1 MKYTNILAKIWLSDI
16 ESRIYLDLLNNWS
29 SNIVEISNRTGIHRP
44 VIYKIIPLL
53 KENSLISEVIKW
65 KRRTYKAESPEYLK
79 NLFENLSNNFNYMI
93 PELQELYESKDSKP
107 NIKILKWKKWIKEV
121 FADVVVSLKTW
132 ESFYRYSS
140 RNNFWWYLP
149 SDYKELRDKKK
160 IQRMVITSELK
171 AKAKWSDLDRD
182 VVHIPRSFDLFEDNI
197 AKLIYSNKIAI
208 IDYNTLDSVIIE
220 NKLLAKFEEKVFRIL
235 FKLLKKLEENN

>member
-1 MKYTNILAKIWLSDI
+1 MKYTNILAKIWLSDT
-16 ESRIYLDLLNNWS
+16 ESKIYLDLLENWA
-29 SNIVEISNRTGIHRP
+29 SNIVEISNRTSIHRP

-53 KENSLISEVIKW
+53 KETSLISEVIKW

-79 NLFENLSNNFNYMI
+79 NLFENLSNSFNYMI
-93 PELQELYESKDSKP
+93 PELQEIYDSWTTKP
-107 NIKILKWKKWIKEV
+107 SIKILKWKKWIKEV
-121 FADVVVSLKTW
+121 FADVVISLKTW
-132 ESFYRYSS
+132 ETFFRYSS
-140 RNNFWWYLP
+140 RNNFGWYLP

-220 NKLLAKFEEKVFRIL
+220 NKLLAKFEEKVFRML
-235 FKLLKKLEENN
+235 FKLLKKLEESN